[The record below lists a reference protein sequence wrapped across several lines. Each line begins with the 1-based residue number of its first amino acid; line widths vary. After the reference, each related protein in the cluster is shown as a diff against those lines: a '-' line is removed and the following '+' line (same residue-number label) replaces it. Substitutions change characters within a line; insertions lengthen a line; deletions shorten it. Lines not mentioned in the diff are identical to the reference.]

1 VGTLDEVMFVIAV
14 GLALVLAAAV
24 AFATVVMTRRS
35 AAGRPP
41 VAGDIPAVTDVA
53 GAPDPVQVRLERSDL
68 LRRIGDAF
76 DLAVDDEQVHAAAGR
91 SLAHLQRGRRTEL
104 LDVDPA
110 TGTLRPV
117 ARSAGPGGELA
128 ACPVRS
134 DADCPSMR
142 RAQVLVAARSD
153 DVDACSFLR
162 TRAEGPCSAACIPV
176 GVDGRT
182 VGVVHVVG
190 PVGAPPEAEELAEL
204 SWLAGR
210 TGSALRR
217 SRPVMEPAESSES
230 IASPVPNVA
239 TEREPAVPDGPP
251 VEPLVEVEP
260 VADAG
265 VDAERVVDPISGLP
279 GPASLHSRLESL
291 IAQQMPF
298 VLVLADIDELERIN
312 RDLGHD
318 AGNESIRA
326 LASTLRARG
335 GPDSFAADRGDG
347 TISLVCAGLTL
358 RDSVALL
365 EGVRCDLLD
374 RALIGTAPAFTCSYG
389 ITNARVAL
397 DATGIIELADAGVR
411 RAKELGG
418 DEIVYA
424 DETLSPSS

>member
-1 VGTLDEVMFVIAV
+1 MFVVAV

-53 GAPDPVQVRLERSDL
+53 GAPDPVQVQLERSDL

-230 IASPVPNVA
+230 IEPSESIASPVPNVA

-251 VEPLVEVEP
+251 VEPLVDVEP

>member
-1 VGTLDEVMFVIAV
+1 MFVVAV

-41 VAGDIPAVTDVA
+41 VAGGIPAVTDVA
-53 GAPDPVQVRLERSDL
+53 GAPDPVQVQLERSDL

-230 IASPVPNVA
+230 IEPSESIASPVPNVA

-318 AGNESIRA
+318 AGDESIRA
-326 LASTLRARG
+326 LASALRARG

-397 DATGIIELADAGVR
+397 DATGIIELAEAGVR

-424 DETLSPSS
+424 DETLSSSS